1 MQCNCDLDIKKIK
14 TLAGALKEIS
24 EVLANTTSTTT
35 TIPETASTP
44 APETPVSTASV
55 PTPAN
60 VTSEPVTSEPVTS
73 TPVTSTP
80 VTASVS
86 KIPSNTVIN
95 YGPFGSNLSIRYGDL
110 ITVLTNILNTPSKN
124 KGNIPQQQLQSLLN
138 QVKTAT
144 NKNAV
149 ETILR
154 KNNIDVS
161 GGRNVSE
168 KYISISVR
176 RRGGTRK
183 RRLIHKKART
193 IRRKTSRGKH

>member
-24 EVLANTTSTTT
+24 EVLANTTTTT

-44 APETPVSTASV
+44 APETPVSPASV

-60 VTSEPVTSEPVTS
+60 VTSEPVTSTSVTS
-73 TPVTSTP
+73 TSVTAPTP
-80 VTASVS
+80 ASVS

-124 KGNIPQQQLQSLLN
+124 KGNVPQQQLQSILN
-138 QVKTAT
+138 QVKNAA
-144 NKNAV
+144 NKNVV

-168 KYISISVR
+168 KYISVSVR

-183 RRLIHKKART
+183 RKLIHKKART
-193 IRRKTSRGKH
+193 IRRKTPRRKH